1 MTDQHPTDGRKPD
14 GEHPDGRG
22 RHAERHAD
30 KHDADRHHAEK
41 HHEPKPADEAT
52 AAVVSLD
59 TAGGAMEPSA
69 VPATAQSG
77 KIPVGP
83 ETLVRRIF
91 TGSGMVSVL
100 AVLLALILGGLLIAL
115 TDKQVGTTS
124 TYLLAR
130 PTDFLS
136 AVWNAATRSYVALFQ
151 GSVFNPRGAGIG
163 GQFAPLLETL
173 TIATPLI
180 TAGLGVALAFRAGL
194 FNIGAQ
200 GQIIMA
206 GILAAWVGFA
216 LHLPLGLHLLLVLA
230 AGIIGGAFWGGLVG
244 YLKART
250 GAHEVIVTIMFN
262 YIALYLLRYLLNTPA
277 FQRPGET
284 NPISPILDASAVYP
298 QIFGTQYRL
307 HLGFLLA
314 IAATVFVWWL
324 LNRSTVG
331 FEFRAV
337 GANPKAAQTAG
348 INVSRSTILVM
359 AIAGALAGL
368 SGVAQVAGTEKVL
381 TDGVAATYG
390 FDAITVALL
399 GRSTPWGTFAAGL
412 LFGAFRA
419 GAVQMQ
425 IQTGTPI
432 DIVLVVQSLI
442 VLFIAAPPL
451 VRAVF
456 GLNPR
461 RRKQAPAGK
470 AKAAATTGG
479 AA

>member
-1 MTDQHPTDGRKPD
+1 MPDPQHHDSKTAPHKP
-14 GEHPDGRG
+14 HP
-22 RHAERHAD
+22 
-30 KHDADRHHAEK
+30 
-41 HHEPKPADEAT
+41 PKPADEET
-52 AAVVSLD
+52 AAVASLD

-69 VPATAQSG
+69 VPASAQSG
-77 KIPVGP
+77 KIPGGA
-83 ETLVRRIF
+83 ESLARRIF

-115 TDKQVGTTS
+115 TDKQVGTTA

-130 PTDFLS
+130 PSDFFS
-136 AVWNAATRSYVALFQ
+136 ALWSAATRSYVALFQ
-151 GSVFNPRGAGIG
+151 GSVFNPRGSGLAG
-163 GQFAPLLETL
+163 QVAPLMETL

-180 TAGLGVALAFRAGL
+180 TAGLGVAIAFRAGL

-200 GQIIMA
+200 GQIIVA
-206 GILAAWVGFA
+206 GILAAWAGFA
-216 LHLPLGLHLLLVLA
+216 LHLPPGLHLLLVLV
-230 AGIIGGAFWGGLVG
+230 AGIAGGAFWGGLVG

-250 GAHEVIVTIMFN
+250 GAHEVIITIMFN
-262 YIALYLLRYLLNTPA
+262 YIALYFLQYLLNTPA

-284 NPISPILDASAVYP
+284 NPISPILDPSAVYP

-314 IAATVFVWWL
+314 IATTVFVWWL
-324 LNRSTVG
+324 LARSTVG

-348 INVSRSTILVM
+348 INVSRSTVLVM
-359 AIAGALAGL
+359 AIAGGLAGMA
-368 SGVAQVAGTEKVL
+368 GVAQVAGTEKVL

-461 RRKQAPAGK
+461 RKK
-470 AKAAATTGG
+470 AARSARSTTAATTGG

>member
-1 MTDQHPTDGRKPD
+1 MTEQH
-14 GEHPDGRG
+14 HP
-22 RHAERHAD
+22 RHAAEPAPETASGSAPD
-30 KHDADRHHAEK
+30 TAPEGEIQAPDAASV
-41 HHEPKPADEAT
+41 
-52 AAVVSLD
+52 AALD
-59 TAGGAMEPSA
+59 TAGGAMRPSA
-69 VPATAQSG
+69 VPVSAQSG
-77 KIPVGP
+77 AVPGGP
-83 ETLVRRIF
+83 DSVLRRIF
-91 TGSGMVSVL
+91 TGSGIVSVL
-100 AVLLALILGGLLIAL
+100 AVLLALILGGLLIAS
-115 TDKQVGTTS
+115 TDKQVGATAG
-124 TYLLAR
+124 YLFAR
-130 PTDFLS
+130 PSDFFS
-136 AVWNAATRSYVALFQ
+136 AVWSAATRSYVALFQ
-151 GSVFNPRGAGIG
+151 GSVFNPRGSGIG

-206 GILAAWVGFA
+206 GILASWVGFA
-216 LHLPLGLHLLLVLA
+216 LHLPMGLHLLLVLL
-230 AGIIGGAFWGGLVG
+230 AGIAGGALWGGLVG
-244 YLKART
+244 LLKART

-262 YIALYLLRYLLNTPA
+262 YIALYLVRYLLDTPA

-284 NPISPILDASAVYP
+284 TPISPVLDPSAVYP
-298 QIFGTQYRL
+298 QILGSQYRL

-324 LNRSTVG
+324 LNRSTIG

-337 GANPKAAQTAG
+337 GANPKAALTAG
-348 INVSRSTILVM
+348 INVPRATILVM
-359 AIAGALAGL
+359 AIAGGLAGL

-399 GRSTPWGTFAAGL
+399 GRSTPWGTFAAGV

-451 VRAVF
+451 VRAIF

-461 RRKQAPAGK
+461 KKKAAPAGK
-470 AKAAATTGG
+470 SPQAATTGG

>member
-1 MTDQHPTDGRKPD
+1 MSENHRP
-14 GEHPDGRG
+14 
-22 RHAERHAD
+22 RHAAEPGPDRTPDTEAEEPVAD
-30 KHDADRHHAEK
+30 AAS
-41 HHEPKPADEAT
+41 AT
-52 AAVVSLD
+52 LLD
-59 TAGGAMEPSA
+59 TAGGAMRPSA
-69 VPATAQSG
+69 VPVSAQSG
-77 KIPVGP
+77 TVPGGP
-83 ETLVRRIF
+83 AADSVLRQIF
-91 TGSGMVSVL
+91 TGNGMVTVL
-100 AVLLALILGGLLIAL
+100 AVLLALILGGLLIAV
-115 TDKQVGTTS
+115 TDEVVAATS
-124 TYLLAR
+124 GYFFARPGDLLA
-130 PTDFLS
+130 
-136 AVWNAATRSYVALFQ
+136 AVWAAATSSYVALFQ
-151 GSVFNPRGAGIG
+151 GAVFNPG
-163 GQFAPLLETL
+163 GSTVAAQFAPLMETL

-216 LHLPLGLHLLLVLA
+216 LHLPVGLHLLLVLL
-230 AGIIGGAFWGGLVG
+230 AGIAGGAIWGGIVG
-244 YLKART
+244 LLKART

-262 YIALYLLRYLLNTPA
+262 YIALYLVRYLLDTPA

-284 NPISPILDASAVYP
+284 TPISPILDPTAVYP
-298 QIFGTQYRL
+298 QILGSQFRL

-337 GANPKAAQTAG
+337 GANPKAALTAG

-359 AIAGALAGL
+359 AIAGGLAGL
-368 SGVAQVAGTEKVL
+368 SGVAQVAGTEEVL

-399 GRSTPWGTFAAGL
+399 GRSTPWGTFAAGV

-461 RRKQAPAGK
+461 KKKAARAGK
-470 AKAAATTGG
+470 TQQAATTGG

>member
-1 MTDQHPTDGRKPD
+1 MTEKDPH
-14 GEHPDGRG
+14 
-22 RHAERHAD
+22 
-30 KHDADRHHAEK
+30 KHVAGQHAEK
-41 HHEPKPADEAT
+41 PHEASPAAEET
-52 AAVVSLD
+52 AAVVALD
-59 TAGGAMEPSA
+59 TAGGAIEPSA

-77 KIPVGP
+77 KLPGGP
-83 ETLVRRIF
+83 DTLARRIF
-91 TGSGMVSVL
+91 TGSGIVSLL
-100 AVLLALILGGLLIAL
+100 AVLLALVIGGLLIAS
-115 TDKQVGTTS
+115 TDERVGATS
-124 TYLLAR
+124 SYLLAR

-136 AVWNAATRSYVALFQ
+136 AVWNAATGSYVALFQ
-151 GSVFNPRGAGIG
+151 GAVFNPQASSLAV
-163 GQFAPLLETL
+163 QFAPLMETL

-216 LHLPLGLHLLLVLA
+216 LHLPVGLHLLLVLV
-230 AGIIGGAFWGGLVG
+230 AGIVGGAIWGGLVG
-244 YLKART
+244 LLKART

-262 YIALYLLRYLLNTPA
+262 YVALYFLGYLLNTPA
-277 FQRPGET
+277 FQRPGES
-284 NPISPILDASAVYP
+284 NPISPILDSTAVYP
-298 QIFGTQYRL
+298 QILGSQYRL

-314 IAATVFVWWL
+314 IAATVLVWWL

-359 AIAGALAGL
+359 AIAGALAGM

-461 RRKQAPAGK
+461 RRKP
-470 AKAAATTGG
+470 AKAGRSQQASTTGG

>member
-1 MTDQHPTDGRKPD
+1 MSDTHPPKHAA
-14 GEHPDGRG
+14 GEPGPE
-22 RHAERHAD
+22 AQVPA
-30 KHDADRHHAEK
+30 ASNDR
-41 HHEPKPADEAT
+41 T
-52 AAVVSLD
+52 AAVVSVD

-77 KIPVGP
+77 KIPGGP
-83 ETLVRRIF
+83 DTLLRKIF

-100 AVLLALILGGLLIAL
+100 AVLLALIIGGLLIAS
-115 TDKQVGTTS
+115 TDKQVATTS
-124 TYLLAR
+124 TYLFAR

-136 AVWNAATRSYVALFQ
+136 AVWNAATRSYIALFQ
-151 GSVFNPRGAGIG
+151 GSVFNPRGNSVAA
-163 GQFAPLLETL
+163 QFAPFMETL

-200 GQIIMA
+200 GQIIVA

-216 LHLPLGLHLLLVLA
+216 LDLPMGLHLLLVLV
-230 AGIIGGAFWGGLVG
+230 AGIIGGALWGGLVG
-244 YLKART
+244 LLKART
-250 GAHEVIVTIMFN
+250 GAHEVILTIMFN
-262 YIALYLLRYLLNTPA
+262 YIALYFLRYLLNIPA
-277 FQRPGET
+277 FQRPGES
-284 NPISPILDASAVYP
+284 NPISPILDPTAVYP

-314 IAATVFVWWL
+314 IAATVLVWWL

-359 AIAGALAGL
+359 ALAGGL
-368 SGVAQVAGTEKVL
+368 AGMSGVAQVAGTEKVL

-461 RRKQAPAGK
+461 RRKP
-470 AKAAATTGG
+470 AKAAKSRTAATTGG

>member
-1 MTDQHPTDGRKPD
+1 MSDTHSPKHAAGEPGPEAQEPAATD
-14 GEHPDGRG
+14 
-22 RHAERHAD
+22 
-30 KHDADRHHAEK
+30 DR
-41 HHEPKPADEAT
+41 T
-52 AAVVSLD
+52 AAVVSVD
-59 TAGGAMEPSA
+59 TAGGAMGPSA

-77 KIPVGP
+77 KIPGGP
-83 ETLVRRIF
+83 DTVLRKIF

-100 AVLLALILGGLLIAL
+100 AVLLALIIGGLLIAS
-115 TDKQVGTTS
+115 TDKQVATTS
-124 TYLLAR
+124 TYLFAR

-136 AVWNAATRSYVALFQ
+136 AVWNAATRSYAALFQ
-151 GSVFNPRGAGIG
+151 GSVFNPRGNSLAA
-163 GQFAPLLETL
+163 QFAPFMETL

-200 GQIIMA
+200 GQIIVA

-216 LHLPLGLHLLLVLA
+216 LDLPMGLHLLLVLV
-230 AGIIGGAFWGGLVG
+230 AGIIGGALWGGLVG
-244 YLKART
+244 LLKART
-250 GAHEVIVTIMFN
+250 GAHEVILTIMFN
-262 YIALYLLRYLLNTPA
+262 YIALYFLRYLLNTPA
-277 FQRPGET
+277 FQRPGES
-284 NPISPILDASAVYP
+284 NPISPILDPTAVYP

-314 IAATVFVWWL
+314 IAATVLVWWL

-359 AIAGALAGL
+359 ALAGGL
-368 SGVAQVAGTEKVL
+368 AGMSGVAQVAGTEKVL

-461 RRKQAPAGK
+461 RRKP
-470 AKAAATTGG
+470 AKAAKSRKAATTGG

>member
-1 MTDQHPTDGRKPD
+1 MSDKHPPKHAA
-14 GEHPDGRG
+14 GEHSGKAQEASPA
-22 RHAERHAD
+22 AE
-30 KHDADRHHAEK
+30 E
-41 HHEPKPADEAT
+41 T
-52 AAVVSLD
+52 AAVVSVD
-59 TAGGAMEPSA
+59 TAGVTMEPSA

-77 KIPVGP
+77 QLAGGP
-83 ETLVRRIF
+83 DTLLRKIF

-100 AVLLALILGGLLIAL
+100 AVLLALVIGGLLIAS
-115 TDKQVGTTS
+115 TDKQVATTS
-124 TYLLAR
+124 TYLFAR
-130 PTDFLS
+130 PSDFLS

-151 GSVFNPRGAGIG
+151 GSVFNPRGNSVAA
-163 GQFAPLLETL
+163 QFAPFMETL

-200 GQIIMA
+200 GQIIVA

-216 LHLPLGLHLLLVLA
+216 LHLPLGLHLLLVLV

-244 YLKART
+244 LLKART
-250 GAHEVIVTIMFN
+250 GAHEVILTIMFN
-262 YIALYLLRYLLNTPA
+262 YIALYFLRYLLNTPA

-284 NPISPILDASAVYP
+284 NPISPILDPTAVYP

-314 IAATVFVWWL
+314 IAATVLVWWL

-359 AIAGALAGL
+359 AIAGGLAGM

-461 RRKQAPAGK
+461 RKKPARA
-470 AKAAATTGG
+470 AKSRQAAATGG

>member
-1 MTDQHPTDGRKPD
+1 MSEKDPRKHEAD
-14 GEHPDGRG
+14 LHPDKPRG
-22 RHAERHAD
+22 ATPAAE
-30 KHDADRHHAEK
+30 E
-41 HHEPKPADEAT
+41 T
-52 AAVVSLD
+52 AAVVALD

-77 KIPVGP
+77 KLPGGP
-83 ETLVRRIF
+83 DTLVRKIF
-91 TGSGMVSVL
+91 TGNGMVSIL
-100 AVLLALILGGLLIAL
+100 AVFLALIIGGLLIAS
-115 TDKQVGTTS
+115 TDEQVGRTS
-124 TYLLAR
+124 AYLFAR
-130 PTDFLS
+130 PADFLT
-136 AVWNAATRSYVALFQ
+136 AVWNAATGSYIALFQ
-151 GSVFNPRGAGIG
+151 GSIFNPRGSSVGV
-163 GQFAPLLETL
+163 QFAPFMETL

-216 LHLPLGLHLLLVLA
+216 LDLPLGLHLLLVLV
-230 AGIIGGAFWGGLVG
+230 AGIVGGALWGGLVG
-244 YLKART
+244 LLKART
-250 GAHEVIVTIMFN
+250 GAHEVILTIMFN
-262 YIALYLLRYLLNTPA
+262 YIALYFLRYLLNTPA
-277 FQRPGET
+277 FQRPGDS
-284 NPISPILDASAVYP
+284 NPISPILDPNAVYP
-298 QIFGTQYRL
+298 QILGTQYRL
-307 HLGFLLA
+307 HLGFVLA
-314 IAATVFVWWL
+314 IAATVLVWWL
-324 LNRSTVG
+324 LSRSTVG

-359 AIAGALAGL
+359 AIAGALAGM

-461 RRKQAPAGK
+461 RRKPAAAGTSQ
-470 AKAAATTGG
+470 KAAATGG

>member
-1 MTDQHPTDGRKPD
+1 MSDTHPPKHAA
-14 GEHPDGRG
+14 GEPGPGAQEPAASD
-22 RHAERHAD
+22 
-30 KHDADRHHAEK
+30 DR
-41 HHEPKPADEAT
+41 T
-52 AAVVSLD
+52 AAVVSVD

-77 KIPVGP
+77 KIPGGP
-83 ETLVRRIF
+83 DTVLRKIF

-100 AVLLALILGGLLIAL
+100 AVLLALIIGGLLIAS
-115 TDKQVGTTS
+115 TDKQVATTA
-124 TYLLAR
+124 TYFFAR

-151 GSVFNPRGAGIG
+151 GSVYNPRGNSVAA
-163 GQFAPLLETL
+163 QFAPFMETL

-200 GQIIMA
+200 GQIIVA

-216 LHLPLGLHLLLVLA
+216 LDLPMGLHLLLVLV

-244 YLKART
+244 LLKART
-250 GAHEVIVTIMFN
+250 GAHEVILTIMFN
-262 YIALYLLRYLLNTPA
+262 YIALYFLRYLLNTPA
-277 FQRPGET
+277 FQRPGES
-284 NPISPILDASAVYP
+284 NPISPILDPTAVYP

-307 HLGFLLA
+307 HLGFVLA
-314 IAATVFVWWL
+314 IAATVLVWWL

-359 AIAGALAGL
+359 ALAGGL
-368 SGVAQVAGTEKVL
+368 AGMSGVAQVAGTEKVL

-461 RRKQAPAGK
+461 RKKP
-470 AKAAATTGG
+470 AKAARSRKAATTGG

>member
-1 MTDQHPTDGRKPD
+1 MT
-14 GEHPDGRG
+14 
-22 RHAERHAD
+22 
-30 KHDADRHHAEK
+30 EK
-41 HHEPKPADEAT
+41 HHPRHAAEPGPETAPGTAPDTAT
-52 AAVVSLD
+52 EGEIQAPDAASPTALD
-59 TAGGAMEPSA
+59 TAGGAMRPSA
-69 VPATAQSG
+69 VPVSAQSG
-77 KIPVGP
+77 AVPGGP
-83 ETLVRRIF
+83 DSVLRRIF

-100 AVLLALILGGLLIAL
+100 AVLLALILGGLLIAS
-115 TDKQVGTTS
+115 TDKQVGATAG
-124 TYLLAR
+124 YFFAR
-130 PTDFLS
+130 PTDFIS
-136 AVWNAATRSYVALFQ
+136 AVWSAATRSYVALFQ

-163 GQFAPLLETL
+163 GQLAPLMETL

-206 GILAAWVGFA
+206 GILASWVGFA
-216 LHLPLGLHLLLVLA
+216 LHLPMGLHLLLVLL
-230 AGIIGGAFWGGLVG
+230 AGVAGGALWGGLVG
-244 YLKART
+244 LLKART

-262 YIALYLLRYLLNTPA
+262 YIALYLVRFLLDTPA

-284 NPISPILDASAVYP
+284 TPISPVLDPSAVYP
-298 QIFGTQYRL
+298 QILGSQYRL

-324 LNRSTVG
+324 LNRSTIG

-337 GANPKAAQTAG
+337 GANPKAALTAG
-348 INVSRSTILVM
+348 INVPRATILVM
-359 AIAGALAGL
+359 AIAGGLAGL

-399 GRSTPWGTFAAGL
+399 GRSTPWGTFAAGV

-451 VRAVF
+451 VRAIF
-456 GLNPR
+456 GMNPR
-461 RRKQAPAGK
+461 KKKAATAGK
-470 AKAAATTGG
+470 TQKAATTGG

>member
-1 MTDQHPTDGRKPD
+1 MPDQPSPKHAA
-14 GEHPDGRG
+14 GEQ
-22 RHAERHAD
+22 HAADPHKTTAHAGVD
-30 KHDADRHHAEK
+30 SPAAE
-41 HHEPKPADEAT
+41 ET
-52 AAVVSLD
+52 AAVVAVD
-59 TAGGAMEPSA
+59 TAGGAMQPSA
-69 VPATAQSG
+69 VPATAQG
-77 KIPVGP
+77 GQLPGGP
-83 ETLVRRIF
+83 DTVLRRIF
-91 TGSGMVSVL
+91 TGSGVVSVL
-100 AVLLALILGGLLIAL
+100 AVLLALIIGGLLIAS
-115 TDKQVGTTS
+115 TDKQVAATS
-124 TYLLAR
+124 SYFFAR
-130 PTDFLS
+130 PTDMLT
-136 AVWNAATRSYVALFQ
+136 AVWNAATRSYIALFQ
-151 GSVFNPRGAGIG
+151 GSVFNPRGNGLAA
-163 GQFAPLLETL
+163 QFAPFMETL

-200 GQIIMA
+200 GQIIVA

-216 LHLPLGLHLLLVLA
+216 LHLPVGLHLLLVLV
-230 AGIIGGAFWGGLVG
+230 AGIVGGALWAGLVG
-244 YLKART
+244 LLKART
-250 GAHEVIVTIMFN
+250 GAHEVILTIMFN
-262 YIALYLLRYLLNTPA
+262 YIALYFLRYLLNTPA
-277 FQRPGET
+277 FQRPGES
-284 NPISPILDASAVYP
+284 NPISPILDPSAVYP
-298 QIFGTQYRL
+298 QILGSQYRL

-314 IAATVFVWWL
+314 IAATFVVWWL

-359 AIAGALAGL
+359 AIAGGLAGM

-461 RRKQAPAGK
+461 RRKPART
-470 AKAAATTGG
+470 AKSGQAATTGG

>member
-1 MTDQHPTDGRKPD
+1 MSEKNQAPKSPG
-14 GEHPDGRG
+14 
-22 RHAERHAD
+22 
-30 KHDADRHHAEK
+30 DAPEQ
-41 HHEPKPADEAT
+41 PAT
-52 AAVVSLD
+52 AEDAAAATALD
-59 TAGGAMEPSA
+59 TAGGAIAPSA
-69 VPATAQSG
+69 VPVSAQSG
-77 KIPVGP
+77 TIPGGP
-83 ETLVRRIF
+83 ETLLRRIF
-91 TGSGMVSVL
+91 TGSGVVSVL
-100 AVLLALILGGLLIAL
+100 AVLLALILGGLLIAS
-115 TDKQVGTTS
+115 TDEDVSTTAG
-124 TYLLAR
+124 YFFAR
-130 PTDFLS
+130 PSDFLS
-136 AVWNAATRSYVALFQ
+136 AVWSAATRSYIALFQ
-151 GSVFNPRGAGIG
+151 GAVFNPRAAGVA
-163 GQFAPLLETL
+163 GQFAPLMETL

-206 GILAAWVGFA
+206 GILASWAGFA
-216 LHLPLGLHLLLVLA
+216 LHLPLGLHLLLVLV
-230 AGIIGGAFWGGLVG
+230 AGIVGGALWAGLVG
-244 YLKART
+244 FLKART
-250 GAHEVIVTIMFN
+250 GAHEVILTIMFN
-262 YIALYLLRYLLNTPA
+262 YIALYFLRYLLNTPA

-284 NPISPILDASAVYP
+284 NPISPVLDPSAVYP
-298 QIFGTQYRL
+298 QILGSQYRL

-324 LNRSTVG
+324 LNRSTIG

-337 GANPKAAQTAG
+337 GANPQAALTAG
-348 INVSRSTILVM
+348 INVPRATILVM
-359 AIAGALAGL
+359 AIAGALAGM

-399 GRSTPWGTFAAGL
+399 GRSTPWGSFAAGL

-461 RRKQAPAGK
+461 KKKAAAAGK
-470 AKAAATTGG
+470 SQQAATTGG

>member
-1 MTDQHPTDGRKPD
+1 MSENTEPRSAAAPDPDRLPASQATDVEPEPLED
-14 GEHPDGRG
+14 
-22 RHAERHAD
+22 
-30 KHDADRHHAEK
+30 DADFV
-41 HHEPKPADEAT
+41 T
-52 AAVVSLD
+52 SLD
-59 TAGGAMEPSA
+59 TAGGAHQPSA
-69 VPATAQSG
+69 VPVSTQSG
-77 KIPVGP
+77 ALPGAP
-83 ETLVRRIF
+83 EEESLLRKIF
-91 TGSGMVSVL
+91 TGNGIVTILS
-100 AVLLALILGGLLIAL
+100 VLLALILGGLLIAA
-115 TDKQVGTTS
+115 TDKVVGTTAG
-124 TYLLAR
+124 YFFAR
-130 PTDFLS
+130 PVDFLA
-136 AVWNAATRSYVALFQ
+136 AVWSAATSSYVALFQ
-151 GSVFNPRGAGIG
+151 GAVFNPRGTGVA
-163 GQFAPLLETL
+163 GQFGPLMETL

-206 GILAAWVGFA
+206 GILASWVGFA
-216 LHLPLGLHLLLVLA
+216 LHLPLGLHLLLVLV
-230 AGIIGGAFWGGLVG
+230 AGVVGGAVWGGIVG
-244 YLKART
+244 VLKART

-262 YIALYLLRYLLNTPA
+262 YIALYFLRYLLDTEL

-284 NPISPILDASAVYP
+284 TPISPILDPNAVYP
-298 QIFGTQYRL
+298 LLFGSQYRL
-307 HLGFLLA
+307 HVGFLLA
-314 IAATVFVWWL
+314 IAATVFVSWL
-324 LNRSTVG
+324 LNRSTLG

-337 GANPKAAQTAG
+337 GANPKAALTAG
-348 INVSRSTILVM
+348 INVSRATILVM
-359 AIAGALAGL
+359 TIAGGLAGL
-368 SGVAQVAGTEKVL
+368 AGVAQVAGTEKVL

-399 GRSTPWGTFAAGL
+399 GRSSPWGTFAAGL

-451 VRAVF
+451 VRAIF

-461 RRKQAPAGK
+461 KKKAATAGK
-470 AKAAATTGG
+470 TKQAATTGG

>member
-1 MTDQHPTDGRKPD
+1 MTDKHQP
-14 GEHPDGRG
+14 
-22 RHAERHAD
+22 RHAAEPAPEPAPGTTTAPGTTPD
-30 KHDADRHHAEK
+30 TAPEGEIQAPDAASV
-41 HHEPKPADEAT
+41 T
-52 AAVVSLD
+52 ALD
-59 TAGGAMEPSA
+59 TAGGAMRPSA
-69 VPATAQSG
+69 VPVSAQSG
-77 KIPVGP
+77 AVPGGP
-83 ETLVRRIF
+83 DSVLRRIF
-91 TGSGMVSVL
+91 TGSGVVSVL
-100 AVLLALILGGLLIAL
+100 AVLLALFLGGLLIAS
-115 TDKQVGTTS
+115 TDKQVGATAG
-124 TYLLAR
+124 YFFAR
-130 PTDFLS
+130 PTDFIS
-136 AVWNAATRSYVALFQ
+136 AVWSAATRSYVALFQ
-151 GSVFNPRGAGIG
+151 GSVFNPRGSGIG
-163 GQFAPLLETL
+163 GQIAPLMETL

-200 GQIIMA
+200 GQIIIA
-206 GILAAWVGFA
+206 GILASWVGFA
-216 LHLPLGLHLLLVLA
+216 LHLPLGLHLLLVLL
-230 AGIIGGAFWGGLVG
+230 AGIVGGALWGGLVG
-244 YLKART
+244 LLKART

-262 YIALYLLRYLLNTPA
+262 YIALYLVRFLLDTPA

-284 NPISPILDASAVYP
+284 TPISPVLDPSAVYP
-298 QIFGTQYRL
+298 QILGSQYRL

-337 GANPKAAQTAG
+337 GANPKAALTAG
-348 INVSRSTILVM
+348 INVPRATILVM
-359 AIAGALAGL
+359 AIAGGLAGL

-399 GRSTPWGTFAAGL
+399 GRSTPWGTFAAGV

-461 RRKQAPAGK
+461 KKKAARAGK
-470 AKAAATTGG
+470 TPQAATTGG

>member
-1 MTDQHPTDGRKPD
+1 MTENSQP
-14 GEHPDGRG
+14 
-22 RHAERHAD
+22 RHAAVPGPEESAGTQ
-30 KHDADRHHAEK
+30 APETQ
-41 HHEPKPADEAT
+41 EAQT
-52 AAVVSLD
+52 AASDAATPTALD
-59 TAGGAMEPSA
+59 TAGGAISPSA
-69 VPATAQSG
+69 VPASVQSG
-77 KIPVGP
+77 TIPGGT
-83 ETLVRRIF
+83 ESRLRRF
-91 TGSGMVSVL
+91 LTGDLMVSVL
-100 AVLLALILGGLLIAL
+100 AVLLALILGGLLIAS
-115 TDKQVGTTS
+115 TDKQVGATAG
-124 TYLLAR
+124 YFLAR
-130 PTDFLS
+130 PSDFLS
-136 AVWNAATRSYVALFQ
+136 AVWSAATRSYVALFQ
-151 GSVFNPRGAGIG
+151 GAVFNPRGATVAAQIS
-163 GQFAPLLETL
+163 PLMETL

-206 GILAAWVGFA
+206 GILASWVGFA
-216 LHLPLGLHLLLVLA
+216 LHLPVGLHLLLVLL
-230 AGIIGGAFWGGLVG
+230 AGIVGGAVWGGLVG
-244 YLKART
+244 LLKART

-262 YIALYLLRYLLNTPA
+262 YIALYLVRYLLDTPA

-284 NPISPILDASAVYP
+284 TPISPVLDPTAVYP
-298 QIFGTQYRL
+298 QIFGSQYRL

-324 LNRSTVG
+324 LNRSTLG

-337 GANPKAAQTAG
+337 GANPKAALTAG
-348 INVSRSTILVM
+348 INVPRATVLVM
-359 AIAGALAGL
+359 AIAGGLAGM

-399 GRSTPWGTFAAGL
+399 GRSTPWGTFAAGV

-451 VRAVF
+451 VRSVF

-461 RRKQAPAGK
+461 KKKAAPAGTSQK
-470 AKAAATTGG
+470 TATTGG
-479 AA
+479 AAA

>member
-1 MTDQHPTDGRKPD
+1 MSDTHPPKHAAGEPGPEAQEPAVPD
-14 GEHPDGRG
+14 
-22 RHAERHAD
+22 ER
-30 KHDADRHHAEK
+30 
-41 HHEPKPADEAT
+41 T
-52 AAVVSLD
+52 ASVVAVD
-59 TAGGAMEPSA
+59 TAGGVMEPSA

-77 KIPVGP
+77 KIPGGP
-83 ETLVRRIF
+83 DTLLRKIF

-100 AVLLALILGGLLIAL
+100 AVLLALIIGGLLIAS
-115 TDKQVGTTS
+115 TDKQVATTS
-124 TYLLAR
+124 TYFFAR

-136 AVWNAATRSYVALFQ
+136 AVWNAATRSYIALFQ
-151 GSVFNPRGAGIG
+151 GSVFNPRGNSVAA
-163 GQFAPLLETL
+163 QFAPFMETL

-200 GQIIMA
+200 GQIIVA

-216 LHLPLGLHLLLVLA
+216 LDLPVGLHLLLVLA

-244 YLKART
+244 LLKART
-250 GAHEVIVTIMFN
+250 GAHEVILTIMFN
-262 YIALYLLRYLLNTPA
+262 YIALYFLRYLLNTPA
-277 FQRPGET
+277 FQRPGES
-284 NPISPILDASAVYP
+284 NPISPILDPTAVYP

-314 IAATVFVWWL
+314 IATTVLVWWL

-359 AIAGALAGL
+359 ALAGGL
-368 SGVAQVAGTEKVL
+368 AGMSGVAQVAGTEKVL

-461 RRKQAPAGK
+461 RRKPAKAGK
-470 AKAAATTGG
+470 SRKAATTGG

>member
-1 MTDQHPTDGRKPD
+1 MTEKDPH
-14 GEHPDGRG
+14 
-22 RHAERHAD
+22 
-30 KHDADRHHAEK
+30 KHVAGQHAEK
-41 HHEPKPADEAT
+41 PHEASPAAEET
-52 AAVVSLD
+52 AAVVALD
-59 TAGGAMEPSA
+59 TAGGAIEPSA

-77 KIPVGP
+77 KLPGGP
-83 ETLVRRIF
+83 DTLARRIF
-91 TGSGMVSVL
+91 TGSGIVSLL
-100 AVLLALILGGLLIAL
+100 AVLLALVIGGLLIAS
-115 TDKQVGTTS
+115 TDERVGATS
-124 TYLLAR
+124 SYLLAR

-136 AVWNAATRSYVALFQ
+136 AVWNAATGSYVALFQ
-151 GSVFNPRGAGIG
+151 GAVFNPQASSLTV
-163 GQFAPLLETL
+163 QFAPLMETL

-216 LHLPLGLHLLLVLA
+216 LHLPVGLHLLLVLV
-230 AGIIGGAFWGGLVG
+230 AGIVGGAIWGGLVG
-244 YLKART
+244 LLKART

-262 YIALYLLRYLLNTPA
+262 YVALYFLGYLLNTPA
-277 FQRPGET
+277 FQRPGES
-284 NPISPILDASAVYP
+284 NPISPILDSTAVYP
-298 QIFGTQYRL
+298 QILGSQYRL

-314 IAATVFVWWL
+314 IAATVLVWWL

-348 INVSRSTILVM
+348 IKVSRSTILVM
-359 AIAGALAGL
+359 AIAGALAGM

-461 RRKQAPAGK
+461 RRKP
-470 AKAAATTGG
+470 AKAGRSQQAATTGG

>member
-1 MTDQHPTDGRKPD
+1 MPEKHKHVADKPD
-14 GEHPDGRG
+14 NAHNASAP
-22 RHAERHAD
+22 AE
-30 KHDADRHHAEK
+30 E
-41 HHEPKPADEAT
+41 T
-52 AAVVSLD
+52 AAVVSVD

-77 KIPVGP
+77 HLPGGP
-83 ETLVRRIF
+83 DTLMRKIF

-100 AVLLALILGGLLIAL
+100 AVLLALIIGGLLIAS
-115 TDKQVGTTS
+115 TDERVSTTAG
-124 TYLLAR
+124 YLFAR
-130 PTDFLS
+130 PTDFLG
-136 AVWNAATRSYVALFQ
+136 AVWNAATRSYIALFQ
-151 GSVFNPRGAGIG
+151 GSVFNPRGNGLAL
-163 GQFAPLLETL
+163 QFAPLMETL

-194 FNIGAQ
+194 FNIGGQ

-206 GILAAWVGFA
+206 GIVAAWVGFA
-216 LHLPLGLHLLLVLA
+216 LDLPVGLHLLLVLA
-230 AGIIGGAFWGGLVG
+230 AGIIGGAVWGGLVG
-244 YLKART
+244 LIKART
-250 GAHEVIVTIMFN
+250 GAHEVILTIMFN
-262 YIALYLLRYLLNTPA
+262 YIALYFLRYLLNTPA
-277 FQRPGET
+277 FQRPGES
-284 NPISPILDASAVYP
+284 NPISPILDPTAVYP
-298 QIFGTQYRL
+298 QILGTQYRL
-307 HLGFLLA
+307 HLGFVLA
-314 IAATVFVWWL
+314 IAATVLVWWL

-359 AIAGALAGL
+359 ALAGGL
-368 SGVAQVAGTEKVL
+368 AGMAGVAQVAGTEKVL

-461 RRKQAPAGK
+461 KKKSTPKKGSKTESRETAQ
-470 AKAAATTGG
+470 AAAGG

>member
-1 MTDQHPTDGRKPD
+1 MSDKHPPKHAA
-14 GEHPDGRG
+14 GEHSGKAQEASPA
-22 RHAERHAD
+22 AE
-30 KHDADRHHAEK
+30 E
-41 HHEPKPADEAT
+41 T
-52 AAVVSLD
+52 AAVVSVD
-59 TAGGAMEPSA
+59 SAGGTMEPSA

-77 KIPVGP
+77 QLAGGP
-83 ETLVRRIF
+83 DTLLRKIF

-100 AVLLALILGGLLIAL
+100 AVLLALVIGGLLIAS
-115 TDKQVGTTS
+115 TDKQVATTS
-124 TYLLAR
+124 TYLFAR
-130 PTDFLS
+130 PSDFLS

-151 GSVFNPRGAGIG
+151 GSVFNPRGNSVAA
-163 GQFAPLLETL
+163 QFAPFMETL

-200 GQIIMA
+200 GQIIVA

-216 LHLPLGLHLLLVLA
+216 LHLPLGLHLLLVLV

-244 YLKART
+244 LLKART
-250 GAHEVIVTIMFN
+250 GAHEVILTIMFN
-262 YIALYLLRYLLNTPA
+262 YIALYFLRYLLNTPA

-284 NPISPILDASAVYP
+284 NPISPILDPTAVYP

-314 IAATVFVWWL
+314 IAATVLVWWL

-359 AIAGALAGL
+359 AIAGGLAGM

-461 RRKQAPAGK
+461 RKKPARA
-470 AKAAATTGG
+470 AKSRQAATTGG

>member
-1 MTDQHPTDGRKPD
+1 MPEEHDPKHAGQPAKPH
-14 GEHPDGRG
+14 ERSVA
-22 RHAERHAD
+22 AE
-30 KHDADRHHAEK
+30 E
-41 HHEPKPADEAT
+41 T
-52 AAVVSLD
+52 AAVVAVD
-59 TAGGAMEPSA
+59 TAGGAMSPSA

-77 KIPVGP
+77 KLPGGP
-83 ETLVRRIF
+83 DTLARRIF
-91 TGSGMVSVL
+91 TGNGMVSVL
-100 AVLLALILGGLLIAL
+100 AVLLALVMGGLLIAA
-115 TDKQVGTTS
+115 TDERVSTTS
-124 TYLLAR
+124 AYLFAR

-136 AVWNAATRSYVALFQ
+136 AVWQAATRSYIALFQ
-151 GSVFNPRGAGIG
+151 GSVFNPRGSSLAV
-163 GQFAPLLETL
+163 QFAPLMETL

-206 GILAAWVGFA
+206 GILAGWVGFA
-216 LHLPLGLHLLLVLA
+216 LHLPLGLHLLLVLV
-230 AGIIGGAFWGGLVG
+230 AGIVGGALWGGLVG
-244 YLKART
+244 LLKART
-250 GAHEVIVTIMFN
+250 GAHEVILTIMFN
-262 YIALYLLRYLLNTPA
+262 YIALYFLGYLLNTPA
-277 FQRPGET
+277 FQRPGEA
-284 NPISPILDASAVYP
+284 NPISPILDPTAVYP
-298 QIFGTQYRL
+298 QIFGSQYRL
-307 HLGFLLA
+307 HLGFILA
-314 IAATVFVWWL
+314 IAATVLVWWL

-337 GANPKAAQTAG
+337 GANPKAALTAG

-359 AIAGALAGL
+359 AIAGALAGM

-461 RRKQAPAGK
+461 RSKPANAGK
-470 AKAAATTGG
+470 SQQAATTGG

>member
-1 MTDQHPTDGRKPD
+1 MSENTEPRPAAAPDPDRLPAAQATDVEPEPLED
-14 GEHPDGRG
+14 
-22 RHAERHAD
+22 
-30 KHDADRHHAEK
+30 DADFV
-41 HHEPKPADEAT
+41 T
-52 AAVVSLD
+52 SLD
-59 TAGGAMEPSA
+59 TAGGAHQPSA
-69 VPATAQSG
+69 VPVSTQSG
-77 KIPVGP
+77 ALPGAP
-83 ETLVRRIF
+83 EEESLLRKIF
-91 TGSGMVSVL
+91 TGNGIVTIL
-100 AVLLALILGGLLIAL
+100 AVLLALILGGLLIAM
-115 TDKQVGTTS
+115 TDKVVGTTAG
-124 TYLLAR
+124 YLFAR
-130 PTDFLS
+130 PSDFLT
-136 AVWNAATRSYVALFQ
+136 AVWSAATGSYVALFQ
-151 GSVFNPRGAGIG
+151 GAVFNPRGTGVA
-163 GQFAPLLETL
+163 GQFAPLMETL

-206 GILAAWVGFA
+206 GILASWVGFA
-216 LHLPLGLHLLLVLA
+216 LHLPMGLHLLLVLV
-230 AGIIGGAFWGGLVG
+230 AGVVGGAVWGGIVG
-244 YLKART
+244 VLKART

-262 YIALYLLRYLLNTPA
+262 YIALYFLRYLLDTDL
-277 FQRPGET
+277 FQRPGEDT
-284 NPISPILDASAVYP
+284 PISPILDPSAAYP
-298 QIFGTQYRL
+298 LLFGSQYRL

-314 IAATVFVWWL
+314 IAATVFVSWL
-324 LNRSTVG
+324 LNRSTLG

-337 GANPKAAQTAG
+337 GANPKAALTAG
-348 INVSRSTILVM
+348 INVSRATILVM
-359 AIAGALAGL
+359 TIAGGLAGL
-368 SGVAQVAGTEKVL
+368 AGVAQVAGTEKVL

-399 GRSTPWGTFAAGL
+399 GRSSPWGTFAAGL

-451 VRAVF
+451 VRAIF

-461 RRKQAPAGK
+461 KKKAATAGK
-470 AKAAATTGG
+470 TKQAATTGG